1 MNDLFNDRPEGS
13 DEAEAEKGEAGDDE
27 DEIQFDEEDFFNYF
41 DQTIEKL
48 NEAKASSF
56 QEENKNDT
64 YRRSKEQMNKLY
76 LTGRFNNIKGEFA
89 RKVLGNEYRI
99 DPTGGQDSKEF
110 ISRSDIP
117 KHKLTFDGTIVG
129 YVGTDENK
137 KSAGSVTEFKN
148 LYEKVRIKHKKKS

>member
-56 QEENKNDT
+56 PEENKNDT
-64 YRRSKEQMNKLY
+64 YRRRKKQMNKLY
-76 LTGRFNNIKGEFA
+76 LTGRFNDIKGEFA

-99 DPTGGQDSKEF
+99 YTRPSNSNTNTLLRLYIFWTQEF
-110 ISRSDIP
+110 MS
-117 KHKLTFDGTIVG
+117 T
-129 YVGTDENK
+129 NK
-137 KSAGSVTEFKN
+137 TN
-148 LYEKVRIKHKKKS
+148 